1 MRRAALESPTWRG
14 LLLDVPD
21 HAPLHPISPG
31 IIVGGITSA
40 ATTGALIAIGH
51 RLGNAGIPFA
61 AMSAALFHRTAAGG
75 EVGLV
80 FAGIVLHITVMF
92 VLAFVCVWLV
102 ERLDLSRVVAAGLVA
117 LGELALSWVV
127 AWSSGSGMA
136 TILPLGDRMV
146 VAVVTVLALVIGM
159 RFALPS
165 LRNA

>member
-1 MRRAALESPTWRG
+1 
-14 LLLDVPD
+14 LDVPD
-21 HAPLHPISPG
+21 HAPLRPITPG
-31 IIVGGITSA
+31 IVVGGITAA
-40 ATTGALIAIGH
+40 ATTGALIAIGR

-61 AMSAALFHRTAAGG
+61 AMSAALFRRTAAGG

-80 FAGIVLHITVMF
+80 FAGIVLHITLMF

-102 ERLDLSRVVAAGLVA
+102 ERLELSRVAAAGLVA

-127 AWSSGSGMA
+127 AWSRGAGMA
-136 TILPLGDRMV
+136 TILPLGDRV
-146 VAVVTVLALVIGM
+146 VLALVTVLALIIGM